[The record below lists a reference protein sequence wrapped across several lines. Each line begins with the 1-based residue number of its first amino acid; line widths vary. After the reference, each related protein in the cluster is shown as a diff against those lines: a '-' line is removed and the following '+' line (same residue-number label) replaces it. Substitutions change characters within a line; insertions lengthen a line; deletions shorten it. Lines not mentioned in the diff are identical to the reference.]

1 MSPWRIYLLSL
12 MSSLAYVGYA
22 RGGTMAFYAQVG
34 AAMKAAEW
42 LGFRQIGTV
51 GLATSLYV
59 MATSNYM
66 HPFGLGPNPLKH
78 SGGS

>member
-1 MSPWRIYLLSL
+1 
-12 MSSLAYVGYA
+12 
-22 RGGTMAFYAQVG
+22 MAFYAQVG

-59 MATSNYM
+59 LSLI
-66 HPFGLGPNPLKH
+66 HI
-78 SGGS
+78 